1 MVLSHLSYCVSRG
14 FSLFLSSP
22 RSGTLQKN
30 AVIKAI
36 RKFSK
41 DIVRLQVFDLF
52 FVLIPFSFRKIVVS
66 L

>member
-1 MVLSHLSYCVSRG
+1 MILTHLFYYVFRG

-22 RSGTLQKN
+22 RSGTLRKN

-52 FVLIPFSFRKIVVS
+52 LS
-66 L
+66 

>member
-1 MVLSHLSYCVSRG
+1 MVLSHLFYYVFRG

-52 FVLIPFSFRKIVVS
+52 LS
-66 L
+66 